1 MNFTEYALK
10 NRALVYFFVFVLVVG
25 GVYSFFTMSKLE
37 DPAITVKQAMIV
49 TAYPGASAY
58 QVELEVT
65 DVLEKSI
72 RAMGDL
78 DHIESRSMDDVSE
91 ILVELSSTVPLSELQ
106 QNWDI
111 LRRKVANVQSQLP
124 AGAQPSMVLDDFG
137 DVYGM
142 FYAMTS
148 DGFGYQ
154 KMSDYADLVRRT
166 MLDIDGVSSVDI
178 YGERS
183 SCINIEFQEAK
194 MANLGVHPA
203 EIILTLKGQNA
214 TVYSGYY
221 NSGEKRVRIGVDGDF
236 QNLGSIRDLLIK
248 GHEGDHI
255 RLGDVADVTKGY
267 VEPQRQGLVYDTLPA
282 ISISIAMQKGGN
294 IIQLGKKI
302 DDKLAELKETVIPA
316 GIDFQKVF
324 FQPARVQSAIN
335 VFMVNLIESVAIVIL
350 VVMLAMGFRSGY
362 IIGIGLI
369 VVVLGS
375 FVVLHMMHGTLQRVS
390 LASFIVAMGMLVDN
404 AIVIT
409 DGIMVDLKRGIPKPA
424 ALINITKKT
433 AWALLGATTIGI
445 LTFLPI
451 FLSPDTTGEYV
462 RDLFIGLA
470 VSLWLSWVLAL
481 AYVPIQADRA
491 FKSKVVSP
499 TGNSEESNP
508 FNGRIYQ
515 GFQKVLRFAIFYRWG
530 LLTVIVALLLVSVWG
545 FRFIK
550 QGFFP
555 DLSYNQLYIEYK
567 MPYGTNPET
576 VKSDLA
582 SMERYLMDRPEI
594 TSVTTSLGGTPSR
607 YNLVRTVAEPAL
619 SYGELIVDFTSPETL
634 KDNLSALQAYLS
646 SHYPQAYV
654 RMKRYNLM
662 YMDFPIQ
669 FMISGPDP
677 AVLKDLCSQVEEI
690 MRTDSSVMLVTNNWG
705 PETPAL
711 GVRYQQQ
718 IARDANLTRE
728 DVGLAILAATD
739 GLPIGSYYEGEHALP
754 IYLKSVDNQGER
766 LQQINNVPVWSMLP
780 SVNGMGMETV
790 KELMTG
796 MISEDDILKRLTGSV
811 PLNQASS
818 GVEMSWEVP
827 VVRRYNGQRSIAA
840 QCNNAPGYTTTAAR
854 NSLLPK
860 IEAIQMPPGYTTA
873 WQGEYLASTQ
883 SQSYLFK
890 NVPIAIVLV
899 LAILIAL
906 FKDFKKPLMILLCL
920 PLAITGVVAGMLL
933 AGKEFGFVAIVGA
946 LGLVGM
952 MIKNGVVLVDE
963 VDVQIRSGKD
973 SFLALLDA
981 STSRLRPVF
990 LAAMTTILGMIPLV
1004 NDDMFGALAVTIMG
1018 GLFIG
1023 TIVTLVILPVLYSLF
1038 FHIRHPEKN
1047 KDLLPVKV
1055 EESSTDVV
1063 VADK

>member
-10 NRALVYFFVFVLVVG
+10 NRALVYFFVLVLTIG

-37 DPAITVKQAMIV
+37 DPAITVKQAMVV
-49 TAYPGASAY
+49 TAFPGASAW
-58 QVELEVT
+58 QVEMEVS

-72 RAMGDL
+72 RSMGDL
-78 DHIESRSMDDVSE
+78 DHVESRSMDDVSE
-91 ILVELSSTVPLSELQ
+91 ILVELSSTVPLDELQ

-124 AGAQPSMVLDDFG
+124 EGAQPSMVLDDFG

-148 DGFGYQ
+148 DGFDYQ
-154 KMSDYADLVRRT
+154 KMMDYAQLVRRT
-166 MLDIDGVSSVDI
+166 VLDIDGVSGVDI
-178 YGERS
+178 YGERQA
-183 SCINIEFQEAK
+183 CVNIDIQESK

-203 EIILTLKGQNA
+203 EIVLTLRGQNA

-221 NSGEKRVRIGVDGDF
+221 NSGVKRVRVGVDGSF
-236 QNLGSIRDLLIK
+236 NSIEDISSLLIR
-248 GHEGDHI
+248 GHEQDHI
-255 RLGDVADVTKGY
+255 RLGDIADISKGY
-267 VEPQRQGLVYDTLPA
+267 VEPQREGLIYDSIPA
-282 ISISIAMQKGGN
+282 IAISIAMQKGGN
-294 IIQLGKKI
+294 IIQLGKTI
-302 DDKLAELKETVIPA
+302 DQKLAELKETIIPA
-316 GIDFQKVF
+316 GINFEKVF
-324 FQPARVQSAIN
+324 FQPARVKSAIN
-335 VFMVNLIESVAIVIL
+335 VFMINLIESVLIVIII
-350 VVMLAMGFRSGY
+350 VMLAMGFRSGY
-362 IIGIGLI
+362 IIGIGLV

-375 FVVLHMMHGTLQRVS
+375 FVILHMMHGTLQRVS

-424 ALINITKKT
+424 ALVNITKKT

-451 FLSPDTTGEYV
+451 FMSPDTTGEYV
-462 RDLFIGLA
+462 RDLFIVLA
-470 VSLWLSWVLAL
+470 VSLWLSWILAL
-481 AYVPIQADRA
+481 AYVPIQADRI
-491 FKSKVVSP
+491 FKVKPVP
-499 TGNSEESNP
+499 QNADNNP
-508 FNGRIYQ
+508 FNGRVYRQ
-515 GFQKVLRFAIFYRWG
+515 FQRLLSSAIRYRWSWIIVILV
-530 LLTVIVALLLVSVWG
+530 LLVVSVWG
-545 FRFIK
+545 ARFIK

-567 MPYGTNPET
+567 MPYGTNPQA
-576 VKSDLA
+576 VKADLTA
-582 SMERYLMDRPEI
+582 MERYLISQPEI
-594 TSVTTSLGGTPSR
+594 TAVTISLGGTPSR

-634 KDNLSALQAYLS
+634 KEKLPELQIYLS

-669 FMISGPDP
+669 FMITGPDP
-677 AVLKDLCSQVEEI
+677 AVLKRLCSEVEDI
-690 MRTDSSVMLVTNNWG
+690 MRADSTAILVTNNWG
-705 PETPAL
+705 PETPAMNVL
-711 GVRYQQQ
+711 YQQA
-718 IARDANLTRE
+718 IARDVNLSRE
-728 DVGLAILAATD
+728 DVGLALLAATD
-739 GLPIGSYYEGEHALP
+739 GLPVGSYYEGEHDLP
-754 IYLKSVDNQGER
+754 IYLKSVDGRGER
-766 LQQINNVPVWSMLP
+766 PERLSNVPVWSMVP
-780 SVNGMGMETV
+780 STNGIGMETV
-790 KELMTG
+790 KELMAG
-796 MISEDDILKRLTGSV
+796 MVSSDEILRRLTGSV

-818 GVEMSWEVP
+818 GIDVKWEVP

-840 QCNNAPGYTTTAAR
+840 QCNNAPGYTTTAVR

-860 IEAIQMPPGYTTA
+860 INAIPIPAGYKTE

-883 SQSYLFK
+883 SESYLFK
-890 NVPIAIVLV
+890 NVPIAVVLV

-906 FKDFKKPLMILLCL
+906 FKDFRRPLMILLCL

-963 VDVQIRSGKD
+963 VDMQIRSGKEA
-973 SFLALLDA
+973 FQALIDA

-1023 TIVTLVILPVLYSLF
+1023 TVVTLVFLPILYSLF
-1038 FHIRHPEKN
+1038 FHIRFPHQ
-1047 KDLLPVKV
+1047 
-1055 EESSTDVV
+1055 
-1063 VADK
+1063 DKKEASQIHLS

>member
-10 NRALVYFFVFVLVVG
+10 NRALVYFFVLVLTIG

-37 DPAITVKQAMIV
+37 DPAITVKQAMVV
-49 TAYPGASAY
+49 TAFPGASAW
-58 QVELEVT
+58 QVEMEVS

-72 RAMGDL
+72 RSMGDL
-78 DHIESRSMDDVSE
+78 DHVESRSMDDVSE
-91 ILVELSSTVPLSELQ
+91 ILVELSSTVPLDELQ

-124 AGAQPSMVLDDFG
+124 EGAQPSMVLDDFG

-148 DGFGYQ
+148 DGFDYQ
-154 KMSDYADLVRRT
+154 KMMDYAQLVRRT
-166 MLDIDGVSSVDI
+166 VLDIDGVSGVDI
-178 YGERS
+178 YGERQA
-183 SCINIEFQEAK
+183 CVNIDIQESK

-203 EIILTLKGQNA
+203 EIVLTLRGQNA

-221 NSGEKRVRIGVDGDF
+221 NSGVKRVRVGVDGSF
-236 QNLGSIRDLLIK
+236 NSIEDISSLLIR
-248 GHEGDHI
+248 GHEQDHI
-255 RLGDVADVTKGY
+255 RLGDIADISKGY
-267 VEPQRQGLVYDTLPA
+267 VEPQREGLIYDSIPA
-282 ISISIAMQKGGN
+282 IAISIAMQKGGN
-294 IIQLGKKI
+294 IIQLGKTI
-302 DDKLAELKETVIPA
+302 DQKLAELKETIIPA
-316 GIDFQKVF
+316 GINFEKVF
-324 FQPARVQSAIN
+324 FQPARVNSAIN
-335 VFMVNLIESVAIVIL
+335 VFMINLIESVLIVIII
-350 VVMLAMGFRSGY
+350 VMLAMGFRSGY
-362 IIGIGLI
+362 IIGIGLV

-375 FVVLHMMHGTLQRVS
+375 FVILHMMHGTLQRVS

-424 ALINITKKT
+424 ALVNITKKT

-451 FLSPDTTGEYV
+451 FMSPDTTGEYV
-462 RDLFIGLA
+462 RDLFIVLA
-470 VSLWLSWVLAL
+470 VSLWLSWILAL
-481 AYVPIQADRA
+481 AYVPIQADRI
-491 FKSKVVSP
+491 FKVKPVP
-499 TGNSEESNP
+499 QNADNNP
-508 FNGRIYQ
+508 FNGRVYRQ
-515 GFQKVLRFAIFYRWG
+515 FQRLLSSAIRYRWSWIIVILV
-530 LLTVIVALLLVSVWG
+530 LLVVSVWG
-545 FRFIK
+545 ARFIK

-567 MPYGTNPET
+567 MPYGTNPQA
-576 VKSDLA
+576 VKADLTA
-582 SMERYLMDRPEI
+582 MERYLISQPEI
-594 TSVTTSLGGTPSR
+594 TAVTISLGGTPSR

-634 KDNLSALQAYLS
+634 KEKLPELQIYLS

-669 FMISGPDP
+669 FMITGPDP
-677 AVLKDLCSQVEEI
+677 AVLKRLCSEVEDI
-690 MRTDSSVMLVTNNWG
+690 MRADSTAILVTNNWG
-705 PETPAL
+705 PETPAMNVL
-711 GVRYQQQ
+711 YQQA
-718 IARDANLTRE
+718 IARDVNLSRE
-728 DVGLAILAATD
+728 DVGLALLAATD
-739 GLPIGSYYEGEHALP
+739 GLPVGSYYEGEHDLP
-754 IYLKSVDNQGER
+754 IYLKSVDGRGER
-766 LQQINNVPVWSMLP
+766 PERLSNVPVWSMVP
-780 SVNGMGMETV
+780 STNGIGMETV
-790 KELMTG
+790 KELMAG
-796 MISEDDILKRLTGSV
+796 MVSSDEILRRLTGSV

-818 GVEMSWEVP
+818 GIDVKWEVP

-840 QCNNAPGYTTTAAR
+840 QCNNAPGYTTTAVR

-860 IEAIQMPPGYTTA
+860 INAIPIPAGYKTE

-883 SQSYLFK
+883 SESYLFK
-890 NVPIAIVLV
+890 NVPIAVVLV

-906 FKDFKKPLMILLCL
+906 FKDFRRPLMILLCL

-963 VDVQIRSGKD
+963 VDMQIRSGKEA
-973 SFLALLDA
+973 FQALIDA

-1023 TIVTLVILPVLYSLF
+1023 TVVTLVFLPILYSLF
-1038 FHIRHPEKN
+1038 FHIRFPHQ
-1047 KDLLPVKV
+1047 
-1055 EESSTDVV
+1055 
-1063 VADK
+1063 DKKEASQIHLS

>member
-25 GVYSFFTMSKLE
+25 GIYSFFTMSKLE
-37 DPAITVKQAMIV
+37 DPAITVKQAMVV
-49 TAYPGASAY
+49 TTFPGASAW

-65 DVLEKSI
+65 DLLEKSI
-72 RAMGDL
+72 RSMGDL
-78 DHIESRSMDDVSE
+78 DHVESRSMDDVSE
-91 ILVELSSTVPLSELQ
+91 ILVELSSTVPLEELQ

-148 DGFGYQ
+148 DGFDYQ
-154 KMSDYADLVRRT
+154 KMMDYAQLVRRT
-166 MLDIDGVSSVDI
+166 VLDIDGVSGVDI
-178 YGERS
+178 YGERQA
-183 SCINIEFQEAK
+183 CINIDIQEAK

-203 EIILTLKGQNA
+203 EIILTLRGQNA

-221 NSGEKRVRIGVDGDF
+221 NSGEKRVRVDVEGDF
-236 QNLGSIRDLLIK
+236 QGIDDIRNLLIR
-248 GHEGDHI
+248 GHEEDDI
-255 RLGDVADVTKGY
+255 RLGDVASITKGY
-267 VEPQRQGLVYDTLPA
+267 VEPQREGLLYDTIPA
-282 ISISIAMQKGGN
+282 IGISIAMQKGGN
-294 IIQLGKKI
+294 IIQLGKVI
-302 DDKLAELKETVIPA
+302 DDKLEELKQTIIPA
-316 GIDFQKVF
+316 GIGFEKVF
-324 FQPARVQSAIN
+324 FQPTRVKSAIN
-335 VFMVNLIESVAIVIL
+335 VFMVNLIESVLIVIII
-350 VVMLAMGFRSGY
+350 VMLFMGFRSGY
-362 IIGIGLI
+362 IIGIGLV

-375 FVVLHMMHGTLQRVS
+375 FVILHMMHGTLQRVS

-409 DGIMVDLKRGIPKPA
+409 DGIMVDLARGIPKPA

-462 RDLFIGLA
+462 RDLFIVLA

-491 FKSKVVSP
+491 LKPKKNKKG
-499 TGNSEESNP
+499 TDAENP
-508 FNGRIYQ
+508 FNGRIYRHYQ
-515 GFQKVLRFAIFYRWG
+515 HLLRSAVRYRWIW
-530 LLTVIVALLLVSVWG
+530 VIAVVVLLVISVWG
-545 FRFIK
+545 YRFIK

-567 MPYGTNPET
+567 MPYGTNPQT
-576 VKSDLA
+576 VKEDLA
-582 SMERYLMDRPEI
+582 AMSQYLRSRPEI
-594 TSVTTSLGGTPSR
+594 TAVTTSLGGTPSR
-607 YNLVRTVAEPAL
+607 YNLVRTVAEPSL

-634 KDNLSALQAYLS
+634 KDSLPQLQAYLS

-662 YMDFPIQ
+662 YMNFPIQ

-677 AVLKDLCSQVEEI
+677 AVLKDLCEQVKEI
-690 MRTDSSVMLVTNNWG
+690 MRADSSIILVTDNWG
-705 PETPAL
+705 TETPAL
-711 GVRYQQQ
+711 NVRYQQQ
-718 IARDANLTRE
+718 LARDVNLSRE
-728 DVGLAILAATD
+728 DVGLALLAATE
-739 GLPIGSYYEGEHALP
+739 GMPIGSYYEGEHPLP
-754 IYLKSVDNQGER
+754 IYLKSVDAGGQRPE
-766 LQQINNVPVWSMLP
+766 QINGVPVWSMVP
-780 SVNGMGMETV
+780 STNGISMETL
-790 KELMTG
+790 KEITTG
-796 MISEDDILKRLTGSV
+796 MVTEDDILERLIGSV
-811 PLNQASS
+811 PLNQAAT
-818 GVEMSWEVP
+818 GVDMGWEVP

-840 QCNNAPGYTTTAAR
+840 QCNNAPNVTTTAAR

-860 IEAIQMPPGYTTA
+860 INAIHFPPGYTTA
-873 WQGEYLASTQ
+873 WQGEYLASTE

-906 FKDFKKPLMILLCL
+906 FRDFRRPLIILLCL

-963 VDVQIRSGKD
+963 VDSQIRSGKER
-973 SFLALLDA
+973 FQALVDA

-1023 TIVTLVILPVLYSLF
+1023 TVITLVILPILYSLF
-1038 FHIRHPEKN
+1038 FHIRLPEEK
-1047 KDLLPVKV
+1047 KTKEYKPV
-1055 EESSTDVV
+1055 EIDRR
-1063 VADK
+1063 

>member
-1 MNFTEYALK
+1 MNLTEYALK
-10 NRALVYFFVFVLVVG
+10 NRALVYFFICVLVVG
-25 GVYSFFTMSKLE
+25 GIYSFFTMSKLE
-37 DPAITVKQAMIV
+37 DPAITVKQAMII

-72 RAMGDL
+72 RTMGDL
-78 DHIESRSMDDVSE
+78 DHVESRSMDDVSE
-91 ILVELSSTVPLSELQ
+91 ILVELGSTVPLGELQ
-106 QNWDI
+106 ENWDI
-111 LRRKVANVQSQLP
+111 LRRKVANVQAQLP
-124 AGAQPSMVLDDFG
+124 TGAQTSVVYDDFG

-148 DGFGYQ
+148 DGFDYQ
-154 KMSDYADLVRRT
+154 QMSDYAQLVRRAA
-166 MLDIDGVSSVDI
+166 LDIDGVANVDI
-178 YGERS
+178 YGERQ
-183 SCINIEFQEAK
+183 SCVDIKIQEAK

-203 EIILTLKGQNA
+203 EIILTLKSQNA

-221 NSGEKRVRIGVDGDF
+221 NSGEKRVRVGVDGHFKGIGD
-236 QNLGSIRDLLIK
+236 IRNLLIK
-248 GHEGDHI
+248 GHEDDNI
-255 RLGDVADVTKGY
+255 RLGDVADITKGY
-267 VEPQRQGLVYDTLPA
+267 VEPQRQGVVYDTLPA
-282 ISISIAMQKGGN
+282 IAISIAMKEGGN

-302 DDKLAELKETVIPA
+302 DDKLASLKETVIPA

-324 FQPARVQSAIN
+324 FQPARVRSAIN
-335 VFMVNLIESVAIVIL
+335 VFMVNLIESVFIVIV

-362 IIGIGLI
+362 IIGIGLV

-375 FVVLHMMHGTLQRVS
+375 FVILHMMDGTLQRVS

-433 AWALLGATTIGI
+433 AWPLLGATTIGI

-462 RDLFIGLA
+462 RDLFIVLA
-470 VSLWLSWVLAL
+470 VSLWLSWLLAL

-491 FKSKVVSP
+491 FKQNIHKP
-499 TGNSEESNP
+499 GELQNDNP
-508 FNGRIYQ
+508 FNGRVYQ
-515 GFQKVLRFAIFYRWG
+515 SFQRMLRFAVYYRWG
-530 LLTVIVALLLVSVWG
+530 LVTVTVVLLAVSFWG

-567 MPYGTNPET
+567 MPYGTNPEAI
-576 VKSDLA
+576 KSDLA
-582 SMERYLMDRPEI
+582 SMERYLTSRPEI
-594 TSVTTSLGGTPSR
+594 TAVTTSLGGTPSR

-619 SYGELIVDFTSPETL
+619 SYGELIVDFTSPEIL
-634 KDNLSALQAYLS
+634 KDKLPELQAYLS
-646 SHYPQAYV
+646 AHYPQAYV

-677 AVLKDLCSQVEEI
+677 AVLKNLCSQVEDI
-690 MRTDSSVMLVTNNWG
+690 MRADSTVILVTNNWG
-705 PETPAL
+705 LETPAL
-711 GVRYQQQ
+711 DVRYRQQ

-728 DVGLAILAATD
+728 DVGLALLSATD
-739 GLPIGSYYEGEHALP
+739 GLPIGTYYEGEHPLP
-754 IYLKSVDNQGER
+754 IYLKSVNDKGER
-766 LQQINNVPVWSMLP
+766 PGEINNVPVWSMLP
-780 SVNGMGMETV
+780 STNGLGMETV

-796 MISEDDILKRLTGSV
+796 MISEDDVLKRLVGST
-811 PLNQASS
+811 PLNQAVT
-818 GVEMSWEVP
+818 GVDVTWEVP

-840 QCNNAPGYTTTAAR
+840 QCNNAPGYTTTSVR

-860 IEAIQMPPGYTTA
+860 IDSLRLPPGYSTA
-873 WQGEYLASTQ
+873 WQGEYLASTE

-899 LAILIAL
+899 LGILIAL
-906 FKDFKKPLMILLCL
+906 FKDFRQPLMILLCL
-920 PLAITGVVAGMLL
+920 PLAVTGVVAGMLL
-933 AGKEFGFVAIVGA
+933 AGKDFGFVAIVGA

-963 VDVQIRSGKD
+963 VDIQIRTGKD
-973 SFLALLDA
+973 PFLALLDA

-1018 GLFIG
+1018 GLFVG
-1023 TIVTLVILPVLYSLF
+1023 TIVTLVFLPVLYSLF
-1038 FHIRHPEKN
+1038 FRIRHPEREKKKKIRIN
-1047 KDLLPVKV
+1047 WR
-1055 EESSTDVV
+1055 
-1063 VADK
+1063 

>member
-1 MNFTEYALK
+1 MK
-10 NRALVYFFVFVLVVG
+10 NKALVYFFVVVLVIG

-37 DPAITVKQAMIV
+37 DPAITVKQAMVV
-49 TAYPGASAY
+49 TAFPGASSW

-72 RAMGDL
+72 RSMGNL
-78 DHIESRSMDDVSE
+78 DHVESRSMNDVSY
-91 ILVELSSTVPLSELQ
+91 ILVELGSTVPPAELQ

-111 LRRKVANVQSQLP
+111 LRRKVADVQGQLP
-124 AGAQPSMVLDDFG
+124 AGAQPSMVFDDFG

-154 KMSDYADLVRRT
+154 EMMDYAQLVRRT
-166 MLDIDGVSSVDI
+166 VLDMDGVGGVDI
-178 YGERS
+178 YGERQ
-183 SCINIEFQEAK
+183 SCINIDIQEAK

-203 EIILTLKGQNA
+203 EVILTLKGQNA

-221 NSGEKRVRIGVDGDF
+221 DSGVKRVRVGVDGDF
-236 QNLGSIRDLLIK
+236 GSVADIQNLLIR
-248 GHEGDHI
+248 GHEEDHI
-255 RLGDVADVTKGY
+255 RLGDVANVTKGY
-267 VEPQRQGLVYDTLPA
+267 VEPQREGVIYDTLPA
-282 ISISIAMQKGGN
+282 IAISIAMKEGGN
-294 IIQLGKKI
+294 IIQLGKEV
-302 DDKLAELKETVIPA
+302 DRKLAELKQTVIPA
-316 GIDFQKVF
+316 GINFEKVF
-324 FQPARVQSAIN
+324 FQPTRVRSAIN
-335 VFMVNLIESVAIVIL
+335 VFMVNLIESVLIVIV

-362 IIGIGLI
+362 IIGVGLVI
-369 VVVLGS
+369 VVLGS
-375 FVVLHMMHGTLQRVS
+375 FVILHMMHGTLQRVS

-409 DGIMVDLKRGIPKPA
+409 DGIMVDLKRGVPKPA
-424 ALINITKKT
+424 ALVNITKKT

-462 RDLFIGLA
+462 RDLFIVLA

-491 FKSKVVSP
+491 FKAQPVKD
-499 TGNSEESNP
+499 GEAGNP
-508 FNGRIYQ
+508 FDGRIYRKYQ
-515 GFQKVLRFAIFYRWG
+515 G
-530 LLTVIVALLLVSVWG
+530 LLKFSVYHRWAFIVATVVLLAVSVYG
-545 FRFIK
+545 YRFIR

-555 DLSYNQLYIEYK
+555 DLSYNQLYIEYQ

-582 SMERYLMDRPEI
+582 AMERYLMGRSEI
-594 TSVTTSLGGTPSR
+594 TAVTTSLGGTPSR

-619 SYGELIVDFTSPETL
+619 SYGELIVNFTSPETL
-634 KDNLSALQAYLS
+634 VDSLPVLQAYLS

-662 YMDFPIQ
+662 YMDFPVQ

-677 AVLKDLCSQVEEI
+677 AVLKQLCSQVEEI
-690 MRTDSSVMLVTNNWG
+690 MKADSTAILVTNNWG
-705 PETPAL
+705 PETPVMD
-711 GVRYQQQ
+711 VRYEQA
-718 IARDANLTRE
+718 IARDVNLSRE
-728 DVGLAILAATD
+728 DVGLALLAATD
-739 GLPIGSYYEGEHALP
+739 GLPVGAYYEGEHALP
-754 IYLKSVDNQGER
+754 IYLKSVNASGER
-766 LQQINNVPVWSMLP
+766 PDWLGNVPVWSMVP
-780 SVNGMGMETV
+780 SVNGLGLETV

-796 MISEDDILKRLTGSV
+796 MIGEDQVLRRVTGSV
-811 PLNQASS
+811 PLTQASS
-818 GVEMSWEVP
+818 GIDVAWEVP
-827 VVRRYNGQRSIAA
+827 VVRRYNGQRSISA
-840 QCNNAPGYTTTAAR
+840 QCNNAPGFTANEVR
-854 NSLLPK
+854 NSILPK
-860 IEAIQMPPGYTTA
+860 VNAIQIPPGYKTE

-890 NVPIAIVLV
+890 NVPVAIVII

-906 FKDFKKPLMILLCL
+906 FKDFRKPLMILLCL
-920 PLAITGVVAGMLL
+920 PLSVTGVVAGMLL
-933 AGKEFGFVAIVGA
+933 ADKEFGFVAIVGA

-973 SFLALLDA
+973 RFQALVDA

-1023 TIVTLVILPVLYSLF
+1023 TIITLIILPILYSLF
-1038 FHIRHPEKN
+1038 FRISCP
-1047 KDLLPVKV
+1047 
-1055 EESSTDVV
+1055 
-1063 VADK
+1063 DKSGKTVSQAG

>member
-10 NRALVYFFVFVLVVG
+10 NRALVYFFVAVLVIG
-25 GVYSFFTMSKLE
+25 GIYSFFTMSKLE

-49 TAYPGASAY
+49 TAFPGASAY

-72 RAMGDL
+72 RTMGDL
-78 DHIESRSMDDVSE
+78 DHVESRSMDDVSE
-91 ILVELSSTVPLSELQ
+91 ILVELSSTVPLDELQ
-106 QNWDI
+106 ENWDI
-111 LRRKVANVQSQLP
+111 LRRKVADVQAQLP
-124 AGAQPSMVLDDFG
+124 AGAQSSMVFDDFG

-148 DGFGYQ
+148 DGFDYQ
-154 KMSDYADLVRRT
+154 KMSDYAELVRRT
-166 MLDIDGVSSVDI
+166 VLNIDGVSSVDI

-183 SCINIEFQEAK
+183 SCIDIEIQEGK

-236 QNLGSIRDLLIK
+236 QGIEDIRNLLIR
-248 GHEGDHI
+248 GHEDDHI
-255 RLGDVADVTKGY
+255 RLGDVARITKGY
-267 VEPQRQGLVYDTLPA
+267 VTPQRQGLAYNTLPA
-282 ISISIAMQKGGN
+282 IAISIAMKEGGN

-302 DDKLAELKETVIPA
+302 DDKLAELKESVIPA
-316 GIDFQKVF
+316 GIEFQKVF
-324 FQPARVQSAIN
+324 FQPARVRSAIN
-335 VFMVNLIESVAIVIL
+335 VFMVNLLESVAIVIL

-409 DGIMVDLKRGIPKPA
+409 DGIMVDIKRGIPKPA
-424 ALINITKKT
+424 ALVNITKKT
-433 AWALLGATTIGI
+433 AWPLLGATTIGI

-462 RDLFIGLA
+462 RDLFIVLA
-470 VSLWLSWVLAL
+470 VSLWLSWLLAL

-491 FKSKVVSP
+491 FKQKVRE
-499 TGNSEESNP
+499 TGDMQDVNP
-508 FNGRIYQ
+508 FDGRIYR
-515 GFQKVLRFAIFYRWG
+515 GFRQVLTFAVFYRWAIMAV
-530 LLTVIVALLLVSVWG
+530 TVLLLFVSVWG

-567 MPYGTNPET
+567 MPYGTNPQA
-576 VKSDLA
+576 VKNDLA
-582 SMERYLMDRPEI
+582 SMERYLMSRPEI
-594 TSVTTSLGGTPSR
+594 TAVTTSLGGTPSR

-634 KDNLSALQAYLS
+634 KDELPELQSYLS

-654 RMKRYNLM
+654 RIKRYNLM

-677 AVLKDLCSQVEEI
+677 AVLKKLCGRVEDI
-690 MRTDSSVMLVTNNWG
+690 MRADSGVILVTNNWG
-705 PETPAL
+705 TETPAL
-711 GVRYQQQ
+711 NVEYQQPM
-718 IARDANLTRE
+718 ARDVGLTRE
-728 DVGLAILAATD
+728 DVGLALLAATD
-739 GLPIGSYYEGEHALP
+739 GLPVSTYYEGEHPLP
-754 IYLKSVDNQGER
+754 VYLKSVDSRGER
-766 LQQINNVPVWSMLP
+766 PGQVNNIPVWSLLP
-780 SVNGMGMETV
+780 SVNGIGMETV

-796 MISEDDILKRLTGSV
+796 MISEADLLKRLTGSI
-811 PLNQASS
+811 PLNQAST
-818 GVEMSWEVP
+818 GVGVTWEVP
-827 VVRRYNGQRSIAA
+827 VVRRYNGQRSIAV
-840 QCNNAPGYTTTAAR
+840 QCNNAPGFTTTAVR

-860 IEAIQMPPGYTTA
+860 IDSIQLPPGYTSA

-890 NVPIAIVLV
+890 NVPLAIVLV

-906 FKDFKKPLMILLCL
+906 FKDFRKPLMILLCL

-963 VDVQIRSGKD
+963 VDIQIRSGKD
-973 SFLALLDA
+973 AFLALLDA
-981 STSRLRPVF
+981 SASRLRPVF

-1023 TIVTLVILPVLYSLF
+1023 TIVTLVFLPVLYSLF
-1038 FHIRHPEKN
+1038 FHIRHPERDAK
-1047 KDLLPVKV
+1047 
-1055 EESSTDVV
+1055 
-1063 VADK
+1063 

>member
-10 NRALVYFFVFVLVVG
+10 NKALVYFFVAVLVIG

-37 DPAITVKQAMIV
+37 DPAITVKQAMVV
-49 TAYPGASAY
+49 TAFPGASAW

-72 RAMGDL
+72 RSMGDL
-78 DHIESRSMDDVSE
+78 DHVESRSMDDVSY
-91 ILVELSSTVPLSELQ
+91 ILVELASTVPPDDLQ
-106 QNWDI
+106 QYWDI
-111 LRRKVANVQSQLP
+111 LRRKVANVQTQLP
-124 AGAQPSMVLDDFG
+124 SGAQPSMVLDDFG

-154 KMSDYADLVRRT
+154 EMMDYAQLVRRT
-166 MLDIDGVSSVDI
+166 VLDIDGVSSVDI
-178 YGERS
+178 YGERQA
-183 SCINIEFQEAK
+183 CINIDIQEAK

-203 EIILTLKGQNA
+203 EIILTLRGQNA

-221 NSGEKRVRIGVDGDF
+221 NSGDKRVRVGVDGSFGDIGDIS
-236 QNLGSIRDLLIK
+236 NLLIR
-248 GHEGDHI
+248 GHEEDHI
-255 RLGDVADVTKGY
+255 RLGDVAQITKGY
-267 VEPQRQGLVYDTLPA
+267 VEPQREGLIYDTLPA
-282 ISISIAMQKGGN
+282 IAISIAMQKGGN

-302 DDKLAELKETVIPA
+302 DQKLDELKQTLVPA
-316 GIDFQKVF
+316 GINFEKVF
-324 FQPARVQSAIN
+324 FQPTRVQSAIS
-335 VFMVNLIESVAIVIL
+335 VFMVNLIESVLIVIF
-350 VVMLAMGFRSGY
+350 VVMLSMGFRSGY
-362 IIGIGLI
+362 IIGIGLV

-375 FVVLHMMHGTLQRVS
+375 FVILHMMHGTLQRVS

-424 ALINITKKT
+424 ALVNITKKT

-451 FLSPDTTGEYV
+451 YMSPDTTGEYV
-462 RDLFIGLA
+462 RDLFIVLA

-491 FKSKVVSP
+491 FKPKPVGP
-499 TGNSEESNP
+499 GESDNP
-508 FNGRIYQ
+508 FNGRVYRKYQ
-515 GFQKVLRFAIFYRWG
+515 GLLKFSIYYRWVFIVA
-530 LLTVIVALLLVSVWG
+530 TVILLIVSVYG
-545 FRFIK
+545 YRFIQ

-567 MPYGTNPET
+567 MPFGTNPEA
-576 VKSDLA
+576 VKADLA
-582 SMERYLMDRPEI
+582 SMEKYLMSRSEI
-594 TSVTTSLGGTPSR
+594 TAVTTSLGGTPSR
-607 YNLVRTVAEPAL
+607 YNLVRTVAEPSL
-619 SYGELIVDFTSPETL
+619 SYGELIVDFTSPYSL
-634 KDNLSALQAYLS
+634 KDNLPELQAYLS

-677 AVLKDLCSQVEEI
+677 AVLKELCAQVEDI
-690 MRTDSSVMLVTNNWG
+690 MRADSTIMLVTNDWG
-705 PETPAL
+705 PETPAM
-711 GVRYQQQ
+711 GVRYQQA
-718 IARDANLTRE
+718 IARDVNLSRE
-728 DVGLAILAATD
+728 DVGLAVLAATD

-754 IYLKSVDNQGER
+754 IYLKSVDALGER
-766 LQQINNVPVWSMLP
+766 PGRLNNVPVWSMVP
-780 SVNGMGMETV
+780 STNGIGLATV
-790 KELMTG
+790 RELMTG
-796 MISEDDILKRLTGSV
+796 MLSESQLLQRVIGSV
-811 PLNQASS
+811 PLNQASA
-818 GVEMSWEVP
+818 GIDVGWEVP
-827 VVRRYNGQRSIAA
+827 VVRRYNGQRAISA
-840 QCNNAPGYTTTAAR
+840 QCNNVPEYTTTAAR

-860 IEAIQMPPGYTTA
+860 INAIQIPPGYKTE

-890 NVPIAIVLV
+890 NVPIAVVII

-933 AGKEFGFVAIVGA
+933 ADKEFGFVAIVGA

-963 VDVQIRSGKD
+963 VDIQIRSGKD
-973 SFLALLDA
+973 RFLALVDA

-1023 TIVTLVILPVLYSLF
+1023 TIITLIILPILYSLF
-1038 FHIRHPEKN
+1038 FHIRHPEKEN
-1047 KDLLPVKV
+1047 KRAAQIHLG
-1055 EESSTDVV
+1055 
-1063 VADK
+1063 

>member
-10 NRALVYFFVFVLVVG
+10 NKALVYFFVIVLVVG

-37 DPAITVKQAMIV
+37 DPAITVKQAMVV
-49 TAYPGASAY
+49 TAFPGASAW

-72 RAMGDL
+72 RSMGNL
-78 DHIESRSMDDVSE
+78 DHVESRSMNDVSY
-91 ILVELSSTVPLSELQ
+91 ILVELGSTVPPADLQ

-111 LRRKVANVQSQLP
+111 LRRKVSNVQAQLP
-124 AGAQPSMVLDDFG
+124 FGAQTPMVFDDFG

-148 DGFGYQ
+148 DGFGFQ
-154 KMSDYADLVRRT
+154 KMMDYAQLVRRT
-166 MLDIDGVSSVDI
+166 VLDIDGVSSVDI
-178 YGERS
+178 YGDRQ
-183 SCINIEFQEAK
+183 SCINIDIQEAR

-221 NSGEKRVRIGVDGDF
+221 NSGEKRVRVGVDGSFTAIGD
-236 QNLGSIRDLLIK
+236 IRNLLIR
-248 GHEGDHI
+248 GHEEDQI
-255 RLGDVADVTKGY
+255 RLGDVATITKGY
-267 VEPQRQGLVYDTLPA
+267 VEPQREGLLYDTVPA
-282 ISISIAMQKGGN
+282 IAISIAMETGGN
-294 IIQLGKKI
+294 IIQLGKVI
-302 DDKLAELKETVIPA
+302 DEKLQELKETVIPA
-316 GIDFQKVF
+316 GINFEKVF
-324 FQPARVQSAIN
+324 FQPTRVRSAIS
-335 VFMVNLIESVAIVIL
+335 VFMVNLLESVLIVIV

-362 IIGIGLI
+362 IIGIGLV

-375 FVVLHMMHGTLQRVS
+375 FVILHMMHGTLQRVS

-424 ALINITKKT
+424 ALVNITKKT

-451 FLSPDTTGEYV
+451 YMSPDTTGEYV
-462 RDLFIGLA
+462 RDLFIVLA

-491 FKSKVVSP
+491 FKPKPVKP
-499 TGNSEESNP
+499 GETDNP
-508 FNGRIYQ
+508 FDGKIYRKYQ
-515 GFQKVLRFAIFYRWG
+515 GFLKFSVYYRWIFI
-530 LLTVIVALLLVSVWG
+530 LATVILLVFSVYG
-545 FRFIK
+545 YRFIK

-567 MPYGTNPET
+567 MPFGTNPQT
-576 VKSDLA
+576 VKADLA
-582 SMERYLMDRPEI
+582 SMEKYLMSRPEI
-594 TSVTTSLGGTPSR
+594 TAVTTSLGGTPSR
-607 YNLVRTVAEPAL
+607 YNLVRTVAEPSL
-619 SYGELIVDFTSPETL
+619 SYGELIVDFTSPEIL
-634 KDNLSALQAYLS
+634 KDSLPVVQAYLS

-677 AVLKDLCSQVEEI
+677 AVLKRLCAQVEEI
-690 MRTDSSVMLVTNNWG
+690 MKADSTAILVTNNWG
-705 PETPAL
+705 PETPAMD
-711 GVRYQQQ
+711 VQYRQQ
-718 IARDANLTRE
+718 IARDVNLSRE
-728 DVGLAILAATD
+728 DVGLALLSATD
-739 GLPIGSYYEGEHALP
+739 GLPIGSYYEGEHVLP
-754 IYLKSVDNQGER
+754 IYLKSVNATGER
-766 LQQINNVPVWSMLP
+766 PDQLDNVPVWSMVP
-780 SVNGMGMETV
+780 STNGINLESV
-790 KELMTG
+790 KGLMTG
-796 MISEDDILKRLTGSV
+796 MVSEDQLLKRIVGSV

-818 GVEMSWEVP
+818 GIDVKWEVP

-840 QCNNAPGYTTTAAR
+840 QCNNAPGYTTTAVR

-860 IEAIQMPPGYTTA
+860 INAIQIPPGYKTE

-890 NVPIAIVLV
+890 NVPIAIVII

-906 FKDFKKPLMILLCL
+906 FKDFRKPLMILLCL

-963 VDVQIRSGKD
+963 VDIQIRSGKD
-973 SFLALLDA
+973 RFLALVDA

-990 LAAMTTILGMIPLV
+990 LAAMTTILGMIPLI

-1023 TIVTLVILPVLYSLF
+1023 TIITLIILPILYSLF
-1038 FHIRHPEKN
+1038 FNIQHPKRERRN
-1047 KDLLPVKV
+1047 D
-1055 EESSTDVV
+1055 E
-1063 VADK
+1063 

>member
-10 NRALVYFFVFVLVVG
+10 NKALVYFFVLVLVLG
-25 GVYSFFTMSKLE
+25 GIYSFFTMSKLE
-37 DPAITVKQAMIV
+37 DPAVTVKQAMVV
-49 TAYPGASAY
+49 TAYPGASSW

-72 RAMGDL
+72 RSMGNL
-78 DHIESRSMDDVSE
+78 DHVESRSMNDVSY
-91 ILVELSSTVPLSELQ
+91 ILVELGSTVPPADLQ
-106 QNWDI
+106 QSWDI

-148 DGFGYQ
+148 EGFGYQ
-154 KMSDYADLVRRT
+154 KMMDYAQLVRRT
-166 MLDIDGVSSVDI
+166 VLDIDGVSSVDI
-178 YGERS
+178 YGERQA
-183 SCINIEFQEAK
+183 CINIDIQEAK

-221 NSGEKRVRIGVDGDF
+221 NSGDKRVRVGVDGSFSNLEDI
-236 QNLGSIRDLLIK
+236 QNLLIR
-248 GHEGDHI
+248 GHEEDHI
-255 RLGDVADVTKGY
+255 RLGDIATITKGY
-267 VEPQRQGLVYDTLPA
+267 VEPQREGLIYDTLPA
-282 ISISIAMQKGGN
+282 IGISIAMQEGGN
-294 IIQLGKKI
+294 IIQLGKVV
-302 DDKLAELKETVIPA
+302 DEKLQELKQNIIPA
-316 GIDFQKVF
+316 GINFEKVF
-324 FQPARVQSAIN
+324 FQPTRVQSAIS
-335 VFMVNLIESVAIVIL
+335 VFMVNLIESVVIVIV

-362 IIGIGLI
+362 IIGIGLV

-375 FVVLHMMHGTLQRVS
+375 ILILHMMHGTLQRVS

-409 DGIMVDLKRGIPKPA
+409 DGIMVDIKRGIPKPA
-424 ALINITKKT
+424 ALVNITKKT

-451 FLSPDTTGEYV
+451 FMSPDTTGEYV
-462 RDLFIGLA
+462 RDLFIVLA

-491 FKSKVVSP
+491 FKPKPVKP
-499 TGNSEESNP
+499 GETDNP
-508 FNGRIYQ
+508 FNGRVYRKYQ
-515 GFQKVLRFAIFYRWG
+515 SLLKFSVYYRWIFVIA
-530 LLTVIVALLLVSVWG
+530 TVLLLAVSVYCY
-545 FRFIK
+545 RFIQ

-555 DLSYNQLYIEYK
+555 DLSYNQLYIEYQ
-567 MPYGTNPET
+567 MPFGTNPET

-582 SMERYLMDRPEI
+582 SMEKYLIDRPEI
-594 TSVTTSLGGTPSR
+594 TMVTTSLGGTPSR

-634 KDNLSALQAYLS
+634 KDSLPVLQAYLS

-662 YMDFPIQ
+662 YMDFPVQ

-677 AVLKDLCSQVEEI
+677 AVLKKLCSQVEDI
-690 MRTDSSVMLVTNNWG
+690 MKADSTAILVTNNWG
-705 PETPAL
+705 PETPL
-711 GVRYQQQ
+711 MGVQYRQP
-718 IARDANLTRE
+718 IARDVNISRE
-728 DVGLAILAATD
+728 DVGLAVLAATD

-754 IYLKSVDNQGER
+754 IYLKSVDATGER
-766 LQQINNVPVWSMLP
+766 PGQLNNIPVWSMVP
-780 SVNGMGMETV
+780 STNGISMETV
-790 KELMTG
+790 KEMMTG
-796 MISEDDILKRLTGSV
+796 MVGEDQILKRLIGSV

-818 GVEMSWEVP
+818 GVDVKWEVP
-827 VVRRYNGQRSIAA
+827 LVRRYNGQRSISA
-840 QCNNAPGYTTTAAR
+840 QCNNAPGYTANDVR

-860 IEAIQMPPGYTTA
+860 INAIQLPPGYKTE

-890 NVPIAIVLV
+890 NVPLAIVII

-906 FKDFKKPLMILLCL
+906 FKDFRRPLMILLCL
-920 PLAITGVVAGMLL
+920 PLAITGVVAGMLI
-933 AGKEFGFVAIVGA
+933 AGKDFGFVAIVGA

-963 VDVQIRSGKD
+963 VEVQIRSGKD
-973 SFLALLDA
+973 RFLALVDA

-1023 TIVTLVILPVLYSLF
+1023 TIITLIILPILYSLF
-1038 FHIRHPEKN
+1038 FHIRHPQREK
-1047 KDLLPVKV
+1047 KTKCGCPIKSQTL
-1055 EESSTDVV
+1055 
-1063 VADK
+1063 

>member
-10 NRALVYFFVFVLVVG
+10 NKALVYFFVAVLVIG

-37 DPAITVKQAMIV
+37 DPAITVKQAMVV
-49 TAYPGASAY
+49 TAFPGASAW

-72 RAMGDL
+72 RSMGDL
-78 DHIESRSMDDVSE
+78 DHVESRSMDDVSY
-91 ILVELSSTVPLSELQ
+91 ILVELASTVPPDDLQ
-106 QNWDI
+106 QYWDI
-111 LRRKVANVQSQLP
+111 LRRKVANVQTQLP
-124 AGAQPSMVLDDFG
+124 SGAQPSMVLDDFG

-154 KMSDYADLVRRT
+154 EMMDYAQLVRRT
-166 MLDIDGVSSVDI
+166 VLDIDGVSSVDI
-178 YGERS
+178 YGERQA
-183 SCINIEFQEAK
+183 CINIDIQEAK

-203 EIILTLKGQNA
+203 EIILTLRGQNA

-221 NSGEKRVRIGVDGDF
+221 NSGDKRVRVGVDGSFGDIGDIS
-236 QNLGSIRDLLIK
+236 NLLIR
-248 GHEGDHI
+248 GHEEDHI
-255 RLGDVADVTKGY
+255 RLGDVAQITKGY
-267 VEPQRQGLVYDTLPA
+267 VEPQREGLIYDTLPA
-282 ISISIAMQKGGN
+282 IAISIAMQKGGN

-302 DDKLAELKETVIPA
+302 DQKLDELKQTLVPA
-316 GIDFQKVF
+316 GINFEKVF
-324 FQPARVQSAIN
+324 FQPTRVQSAIS
-335 VFMVNLIESVAIVIL
+335 VFMVNLIESVLIVIF
-350 VVMLAMGFRSGY
+350 VVMLSMGFRSGY
-362 IIGIGLI
+362 IIGIGLV

-375 FVVLHMMHGTLQRVS
+375 FVILHMMHGTLQRVS

-424 ALINITKKT
+424 ALVNITKKT

-451 FLSPDTTGEYV
+451 YMSPDTTGEYV
-462 RDLFIGLA
+462 RDLFIVLA

-491 FKSKVVSP
+491 FKPKPVGP
-499 TGNSEESNP
+499 GESDNP
-508 FNGRIYQ
+508 FNGRVYRKYQ
-515 GFQKVLRFAIFYRWG
+515 GLLKFSIYYRWVFIVA
-530 LLTVIVALLLVSVWG
+530 TVILLIVSVYG
-545 FRFIK
+545 YRFIQ

-567 MPYGTNPET
+567 MPFGTNPEA
-576 VKSDLA
+576 VKAALA
-582 SMERYLMDRPEI
+582 SMEKYLMSRSEI
-594 TSVTTSLGGTPSR
+594 TAVTTSLGGTPSR
-607 YNLVRTVAEPAL
+607 YNLVRTVAEPSL
-619 SYGELIVDFTSPETL
+619 SYGELIVDFTSPSSL
-634 KDNLSALQAYLS
+634 KDNLPELQAYLS

-677 AVLKDLCSQVEEI
+677 AVLKELCAQVEDI
-690 MRTDSSVMLVTNNWG
+690 MRADSTIMLVTNDWG
-705 PETPAL
+705 PETPAM
-711 GVRYQQQ
+711 GVRYQQA
-718 IARDANLTRE
+718 IARDVNLSRE
-728 DVGLAILAATD
+728 DVGLAVLAATD

-754 IYLKSVDNQGER
+754 IYLKSVDALGER
-766 LQQINNVPVWSMLP
+766 PGRLNNVPVWSMVP
-780 SVNGMGMETV
+780 STNGIGLATV
-790 KELMTG
+790 RELMTG
-796 MISEDDILKRLTGSV
+796 MLSESQLLQRVIGSV
-811 PLNQASS
+811 PLNQASA
-818 GVEMSWEVP
+818 GIDVGWEVP
-827 VVRRYNGQRSIAA
+827 VVRRYNGQRAISA
-840 QCNNAPGYTTTAAR
+840 QCNNVPEYTTTAAR

-860 IEAIQMPPGYTTA
+860 INAIQIPPGYKTE

-890 NVPIAIVLV
+890 NVPIAVVII

-933 AGKEFGFVAIVGA
+933 ADKEFGFVAIVGA

-963 VDVQIRSGKD
+963 VDIQIRSGKD
-973 SFLALLDA
+973 RFLALVDA

-1023 TIVTLVILPVLYSLF
+1023 TIITLIILPILYSLF
-1038 FHIRHPEKN
+1038 FHIRHPEKEN
-1047 KDLLPVKV
+1047 KRAAQIHLG
-1055 EESSTDVV
+1055 
-1063 VADK
+1063 

>member
-10 NRALVYFFVFVLVVG
+10 NRALVYFFVLVLTIG

-37 DPAITVKQAMIV
+37 DPAITVKQAMVV
-49 TAYPGASAY
+49 TAFPGASAW
-58 QVELEVT
+58 QVEMEVT
-65 DVLEKSI
+65 DLLEKSI
-72 RAMGDL
+72 RSMGDL
-78 DHIESRSMDDVSE
+78 DHVQSRSMDDVSE
-91 ILVELSSTVPLSELQ
+91 ILVELSSTVPLDELQ

-124 AGAQPSMVLDDFG
+124 EGAQPSMVLDDFG

-148 DGFGYQ
+148 DGFDYQ
-154 KMSDYADLVRRT
+154 QMMDYAQLVRRT
-166 MLDIDGVSSVDI
+166 VLDIDGVSGVDI
-178 YGERS
+178 YGERQA
-183 SCINIEFQEAK
+183 CINIDIQESK

-203 EIILTLKGQNA
+203 EIVLTLRGQNA
-214 TVYSGYY
+214 KVYSGYY
-221 NSGEKRVRIGVDGDF
+221 NSGVKRVRVGVDGSFNGIED
-236 QNLGSIRDLLIK
+236 IRRLLIR
-248 GHEGDHI
+248 GHEQDHI
-255 RLGDVADVTKGY
+255 RLGDIADISKGY
-267 VEPQRQGLVYDTLPA
+267 VEPQREGLIYDSIPA
-282 ISISIAMQKGGN
+282 IAISIAMQKGGN
-294 IIQLGKKI
+294 IIQLGKTI
-302 DDKLAELKETVIPA
+302 DQKLEQLKETIIPA
-316 GIDFQKVF
+316 GINFEKVF
-324 FQPARVQSAIN
+324 FQPARVKSAID
-335 VFMVNLIESVAIVIL
+335 VFMINLIESVLIVI
-350 VVMLAMGFRSGY
+350 VIVMLAMGFRSGY
-362 IIGIGLI
+362 IIGVGLVI
-369 VVVLGS
+369 VVLGS
-375 FVVLHMMHGTLQRVS
+375 FVILHMMHGTLQRVS

-424 ALINITKKT
+424 ALVNITKKT

-462 RDLFIGLA
+462 RDLFIVLA
-470 VSLWLSWVLAL
+470 VSLWLSWILAL
-481 AYVPIQADRA
+481 AYVPIQADRI
-491 FKSKVVSP
+491 FKVTPVAQ
-499 TGNSEESNP
+499 GADNNP
-508 FNGRIYQ
+508 FNGRIYRQ
-515 GFQKVLRFAIFYRWG
+515 FQRLLGSAIRYRWSWIV
-530 LLTVIVALLLVSVWG
+530 VILVLLVVSVFG
-545 FRFIK
+545 ARFIK

-567 MPYGTNPET
+567 MPYGTNPQA
-576 VKSDLA
+576 VKADLTA
-582 SMERYLMDRPEI
+582 MEKYLLSQPEI
-594 TSVTTSLGGTPSR
+594 TAVTISLGGTPSR

-634 KDNLSALQAYLS
+634 KEKLPELQTYLS

-677 AVLKDLCSQVEEI
+677 AVLKRLCSEVEDI
-690 MRTDSSVMLVTNNWG
+690 MRADSTAILVTNNWG
-705 PETPAL
+705 PETPVMN
-711 GVRYQQQ
+711 VRYQQA
-718 IARDANLTRE
+718 IARDVNLSRE
-728 DVGLAILAATD
+728 DVGLALLAATD
-739 GLPIGSYYEGEHALP
+739 GLPVGSYYEGEHDLP
-754 IYLKSVDNQGER
+754 IYLKSVDGQGER
-766 LQQINNVPVWSMLP
+766 PDRLSNVPVWSMIP
-780 SVNGMGMETV
+780 STNGIGMETV

-796 MISEDDILKRLTGSV
+796 MVSSEEILRRLTGSV

-818 GVEMSWEVP
+818 GIDVKWEVP

-840 QCNNAPGYTTTAAR
+840 QCNNAPGYTTTAVR

-860 IEAIQMPPGYTTA
+860 INAIPIPPGYKTE

-883 SQSYLFK
+883 SESYLFK
-890 NVPIAIVLV
+890 NVPIAVVLV

-906 FKDFKKPLMILLCL
+906 FKDFRRPLMILLCL

-963 VDVQIRSGKD
+963 VDMQIRSGKEA
-973 SFLALLDA
+973 FQALIDA

-1023 TIVTLVILPVLYSLF
+1023 TVVTLVFLPILYSLF
-1038 FHIRHPEKN
+1038 FHIRFPHTEK
-1047 KDLLPVKV
+1047 KEASQIHL
-1055 EESSTDVV
+1055 S
-1063 VADK
+1063 

>member
-10 NRALVYFFVFVLVVG
+10 NKALVYFFVIVLVVG

-37 DPAITVKQAMIV
+37 DPAITVKQAMVV
-49 TAYPGASAY
+49 TAFPGASAW

-72 RAMGDL
+72 RSMGNL
-78 DHIESRSMDDVSE
+78 DHVESRSMNDVSY
-91 ILVELSSTVPLSELQ
+91 ILVELGSTVPPADLQ

-111 LRRKVANVQSQLP
+111 LRRKVSNVQAQLP
-124 AGAQPSMVLDDFG
+124 SGAQTPMVFDDFG

-148 DGFGYQ
+148 DGFGFQ
-154 KMSDYADLVRRT
+154 KMMDYAQLVRRT
-166 MLDIDGVSSVDI
+166 VLDIDGVSSVDI
-178 YGERS
+178 YGDRQ
-183 SCINIEFQEAK
+183 SCINIDIQEAR

-221 NSGEKRVRIGVDGDF
+221 NSGEKRVRVGVDGSFTAIGD
-236 QNLGSIRDLLIK
+236 IRNLLIR
-248 GHEGDHI
+248 GHEEDQI
-255 RLGDVADVTKGY
+255 RLGDVATITKGY
-267 VEPQRQGLVYDTLPA
+267 VEPQREGLIYDTVPA
-282 ISISIAMQKGGN
+282 IAISIAMETGGN
-294 IIQLGKKI
+294 IIQLGKVI
-302 DDKLAELKETVIPA
+302 DEKLQELKETVIPA
-316 GIDFQKVF
+316 GINFEKVF
-324 FQPARVQSAIN
+324 FQPTRVRSAIS
-335 VFMVNLIESVAIVIL
+335 VFMVNLLESVLIVIV

-362 IIGIGLI
+362 IIGIGLV

-375 FVVLHMMHGTLQRVS
+375 FVILHMMHGTLQRVS

-424 ALINITKKT
+424 ALVNITKKT

-451 FLSPDTTGEYV
+451 YMSPDTTGEYV
-462 RDLFIGLA
+462 RDLFIVLA

-491 FKSKVVSP
+491 FKPKPVKP
-499 TGNSEESNP
+499 GETDNP
-508 FNGRIYQ
+508 FDGKVYRKYQ
-515 GFQKVLRFAIFYRWG
+515 GFLKFSVYYRWIFI
-530 LLTVIVALLLVSVWG
+530 LATVILLVFSVYG
-545 FRFIK
+545 YRFIK

-567 MPYGTNPET
+567 MPFGTNPQT
-576 VKSDLA
+576 VKADLA
-582 SMERYLMDRPEI
+582 SMEKYLMSRPEI
-594 TSVTTSLGGTPSR
+594 TAVTTSLGGTPSR
-607 YNLVRTVAEPAL
+607 YNLVRTVAEPSL
-619 SYGELIVDFTSPETL
+619 SYGELIVDFTSPEIL
-634 KDNLSALQAYLS
+634 KDSLPVVQAYLS

-677 AVLKDLCSQVEEI
+677 AVLKRLCAQVEEI
-690 MRTDSSVMLVTNNWG
+690 MKADSTAILVTNNWG
-705 PETPAL
+705 PETPAMD
-711 GVRYQQQ
+711 VQYRQQ
-718 IARDANLTRE
+718 IARDVNLSRE
-728 DVGLAILAATD
+728 DVGLALLSATD

-754 IYLKSVDNQGER
+754 IYLKSVNATGER
-766 LQQINNVPVWSMLP
+766 PDQLDNVPVWSMVP
-780 SVNGMGMETV
+780 STNGINLESV
-790 KELMTG
+790 KGLMTG
-796 MISEDDILKRLTGSV
+796 MVSEDQLLKRIVGSV

-818 GVEMSWEVP
+818 GIDVKWEVP

-840 QCNNAPGYTTTAAR
+840 QCNNAPGYTTTAVR

-860 IEAIQMPPGYTTA
+860 INAIQIPPGYKTE

-890 NVPIAIVLV
+890 NVPIAIVII

-906 FKDFKKPLMILLCL
+906 FKDFRKPLMILLCL

-963 VDVQIRSGKD
+963 VDIQIRSGKD
-973 SFLALLDA
+973 RFLALVDA

-1023 TIVTLVILPVLYSLF
+1023 TIITLIILPILYSLF
-1038 FHIRHPEKN
+1038 FNIQHPKRERRN
-1047 KDLLPVKV
+1047 D
-1055 EESSTDVV
+1055 E
-1063 VADK
+1063 

>member
-10 NRALVYFFVFVLVVG
+10 NKALVYFFVVVLVLG
-25 GVYSFFTMSKLE
+25 GIYSFFTMSKLE
-37 DPAITVKQAMIV
+37 DPAVTVKQAMVI
-49 TAYPGASAY
+49 TAFPGASSW

-72 RAMGDL
+72 RSMGNL
-78 DHIESRSMDDVSE
+78 DHVESRSMDDVSY
-91 ILVELSSTVPLSELQ
+91 ILVELASTVPPADLQ
-106 QNWDI
+106 QYWDI
-111 LRRKVANVQSQLP
+111 LRRKVSNVQSQLP
-124 AGAQPSMVLDDFG
+124 TGAQPSMVLDDFG

-148 DGFGYQ
+148 EGFGYQ
-154 KMSDYADLVRRT
+154 KMIDYAQLVRRT
-166 MLDIDGVSSVDI
+166 VLDIDGVSSVDI
-178 YGERS
+178 YGERQ
-183 SCINIEFQEAK
+183 SCINIDIQEAK

-203 EIILTLKGQNA
+203 EIILTLRGQNA

-221 NSGEKRVRIGVDGDF
+221 NSGDKRVRVGVDGSFNNIDDIS
-236 QNLGSIRDLLIK
+236 NLLIR
-248 GHEGDHI
+248 GHEEDQI
-255 RLGDVADVTKGY
+255 RLGDVAAISKGY
-267 VEPQRQGLVYDTLPA
+267 VEPQREGLVYDTLPA
-282 ISISIAMQKGGN
+282 IAISIAMKEGGN
-294 IIQLGKKI
+294 IIQLGKVI
-302 DDKLAELKETVIPA
+302 DNKLEELKQNVIPA
-316 GIDFQKVF
+316 GINFEKVF
-324 FQPARVQSAIN
+324 FQPTRVQSAIS
-335 VFMVNLIESVAIVIL
+335 VFMVNLIESVLIVIV

-362 IIGIGLI
+362 IIGIGLV

-375 FVVLHMMHGTLQRVS
+375 ILILHMMHGTLQRVS

-409 DGIMVDLKRGIPKPA
+409 DGIMVDIKRGIPKPA
-424 ALINITKKT
+424 ALVNITKKT

-451 FLSPDTTGEYV
+451 YMSPDTTGEYV
-462 RDLFIGLA
+462 RDLFIVLA

-491 FKSKVVSP
+491 FKAKPVQPGASD
-499 TGNSEESNP
+499 NP
-508 FNGRIYQ
+508 FNGRVYRKYQ
-515 GFQKVLRFAIFYRWG
+515 SLLRFSIRYRWAFVIA
-530 LLTVIVALLLVSVWG
+530 TVILLGISVYG
-545 FRFIK
+545 YRFIK

-567 MPYGTNPET
+567 MPFGTNPES

-582 SMERYLMDRPEI
+582 SMEKYLMGKPEV
-594 TSVTTSLGGTPSR
+594 TMVTTSLGGTPSR
-607 YNLVRTVAEPAL
+607 YNLVRTVAEPSL

-634 KDNLSALQAYLS
+634 KDSLPVLQAYLS

-662 YMDFPIQ
+662 YMDFPVQ

-677 AVLKDLCSQVEEI
+677 AVLKDLCSQVEDI
-690 MRTDSSVMLVTNNWG
+690 MQADSTAILVTNNWG

-711 GVRYQQQ
+711 NVQYQQQ
-718 IARDANLTRE
+718 IARDVNLSRE
-728 DVGLAILAATD
+728 DVGLALLAATD

-754 IYLKSVDNQGER
+754 IYLKSVNTQGER
-766 LQQINNVPVWSMLP
+766 PGQLDNVPVWSMVP
-780 SVNGMGMETV
+780 SVNGLGMETV

-796 MISEDDILKRLTGSV
+796 MISEDQLLKRLSGSI
-811 PLNQASS
+811 PMNQASL
-818 GVEMSWEVP
+818 GVDVLWEVP

-840 QCNNAPGYTTTAAR
+840 QCNNAPGFTANQVR

-860 IEAIQMPPGYTTA
+860 INNIQIPPGYKTE
-873 WQGEYLASTQ
+873 WQGEYQASTS

-890 NVPIAIVLV
+890 NVPIAIVII

-906 FKDFKKPLMILLCL
+906 FKDFRKPLMILLCL

-933 AGKEFGFVAIVGA
+933 ADKDFGFVAIVGA

-973 SFLALLDA
+973 RFLSLIDA

-1023 TIVTLVILPVLYSLF
+1023 TIITLVILPILYSLF
-1038 FHIRHPEKN
+1038 FSIKQAEAELPSEK
-1047 KDLLPVKV
+1047 
-1055 EESSTDVV
+1055 
-1063 VADK
+1063 